1 MPAHNA
7 RKCVCVSR
15 APAAARS
22 GAMCTLCPRYVRAMP
37 LCAPVACSVHIHS
50 TSAAA
55 IHRAQIAPRVRSL
68 RAPCAFRA
76 FCGAFALRVCNCA
89 TIHKKSPQTG

>member
-7 RKCVCVSR
+7 RKCVYVSR

-22 GAMCTLCPRYVRAMP
+22 GAMCTLCVRYARAMH
-37 LCAPVACSVHIHS
+37 LCAHVACSVHIHS
-50 TSAAA
+50 TSA
-55 IHRAQIAPRVRSL
+55 PRVRSL
-68 RAPCAFRA
+68 RVSCAFRA